1 MLNLLTGQ
9 QKGKPHAAE
18 FLSTKYET
26 IRGSPMI
33 SRSLLSTTE
42 MIGLATEIWPSSYQF
57 ALLHSGNQII
67 NLHEGYQNIYAQ
79 QQQNIYI
86 YFNI

>member
-18 FLSTKYET
+18 FLSTKYEA

-33 SRSLLSTTE
+33 SRSLLSTAE
-42 MIGLATEIWPSSYQF
+42 IIGLATEI
-57 ALLHSGNQII
+57 
-67 NLHEGYQNIYAQ
+67 
-79 QQQNIYI
+79 
-86 YFNI
+86 